1 MPYYARID
9 TKGAGAGS
17 TGGALHGM
25 SHGNTTITPR
35 NFASAM
41 SMVKAQYDVAS
52 GQLTGRRQHSPLL
65 VIKKTDS
72 SSPPLF
78 QLASANSVLPSI
90 TITIL
95 WATGLTGGKI
105 VGRPASG
112 GGETV
117 VARVSLTNASIS
129 SIHRYTPS
137 LVGHKSSPHDTNELE
152 EIEFVFQ
159 KITFTNLMGSTSA
172 SDDWTSNTK

>member
-1 MPYYARID
+1 MAFYANISI
-9 TKGAGAGS
+9 KGTHTGS
-17 TGGALHGM
+17 ASGALHGI

-35 NFASAM
+35 NFASAL
-41 SMVKAQYDVAS
+41 SMVKAQYDAAS
-52 GQLTGRRQHSPLL
+52 GQLTGKRQHSPLL

-95 WATGLTGGKI
+95 WATGLTGGKS

-117 VARVSLTNASIS
+117 AARVSLTNATIS
-129 SIHRYTPS
+129 SIRRYTPS
-137 LVGHKSSPHDTNELE
+137 LVPHKSSPHDTNELE
-152 EIEFVFQ
+152 EIEFAFQ